1 MDIVQNSIQ
10 AKALRIEILVYEN
23 LPANQFIIEIQDNG
37 SGMDKE
43 TLQKVKDP
51 FFTSRKVRKV
61 GLGIPLLLQ
70 NAERTG
76 GNLTLSSVP
85 GHGTTVKAIFQH
97 SHLDRPPL
105 GDIAD
110 ALGILAATNP
120 LIHFIYT
127 HTTPAGSYTFD
138 TQEIRKTLAGTPLE
152 HPEIL
157 SAIKELIRENLNFI
171 QAGQTFLV
179 KNNTNP
185 PPLK

>member
-23 LPANQFIIEIQDNG
+23 LPANQFIIKIRDNG

-43 TLQKVKDP
+43 ILQKVKDP

-76 GNLTLSSVP
+76 GNLTISSVP

-185 PPLK
+185 HPLK